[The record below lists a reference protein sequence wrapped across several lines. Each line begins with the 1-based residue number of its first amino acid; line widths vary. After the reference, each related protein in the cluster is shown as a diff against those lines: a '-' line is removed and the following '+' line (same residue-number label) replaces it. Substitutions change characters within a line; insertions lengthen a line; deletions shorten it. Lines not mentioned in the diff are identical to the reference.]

1 MMTERD
7 FGFYEIEHTADWA
20 LYVWAPNPSL
30 LFVQAAQGMYWLM
43 EISLLPG
50 GQVERVL
57 DLEEEDLETLLVA
70 FLSELLYLGESEGL
84 GFDKFEIS
92 LEGQHLHAVVRGG
105 PIVEQRKEIKA
116 VTFHNLAVRQTE
128 KGFEVTV
135 VFDV

>member
-1 MMTERD
+1 MTERD

-30 LFVQAAQGMYWLM
+30 LFAQAAQGMYWLM
-43 EISLLPG
+43 EISLRLG
-50 GQVERVL
+50 ERVERVL
-57 DLEEEDLETLLVA
+57 DLEGDDLETNLVG
-70 FLSELLYLGESEGL
+70 FLSELLYLGEAEGL
-84 GFDKFEIS
+84 GFDKFAIS
-92 LEGQHLHAVVRGG
+92 LAGQHLHAIVRGG
-105 PIVEQRKEIKA
+105 PIIEQRKEIKA